1 MVTTK
6 GSMTA
11 SSGDQKE
18 HSSADPQAESRPP
31 RAGAYATMRAL
42 SLEALFATIL
52 QNLKLLL
59 LGPVVVGLVAF
70 GIVNL
75 LPKWYTSVA
84 YLNLDEA
91 GARAADALMRS
102 TPVLDKVL
110 AEFKAPQNT
119 VEARRAFLDGN
130 RRIVVAPG
138 ELQKTSSL
146 YRLEYSDRD
155 PRVAQ
160 KVNSLFVEAWLE
172 ATKPPPEKR
181 SKIETEIARREMRAK
196 SVSQL
201 IDRLQK
207 DATSL
212 VSQNSQEGELA
223 TPITRL
229 IEKRDE
235 NLASIADLKN
245 SLNGI
250 SRDVVFASA
259 NLPEEPSWPKKGM
272 ITILAGLV
280 TGLLLLMLVILRRVR
295 PVRN

>member
-1 MVTTK
+1 MTTT
-6 GSMTA
+6 GSTAA
-11 SSGDQKE
+11 SSSDQKE
-18 HSSADPQAESRPP
+18 HSSAAPQASLRQT
-31 RAGAYATMRAL
+31 GAAASATTRAL

-59 LGPVVVGLVAF
+59 LGPVIVGLVAF
-70 GIVNL
+70 GIVNV

-91 GARAADALMRS
+91 GARAADALMHS
-102 TPVLDKVL
+102 PPVLDKVL
-110 AEFKAPQNT
+110 AELKPPQNT
-119 VEARRAFLDGN
+119 VEARRAFLNGN
-130 RRIVVAPG
+130 RRIVVAAG
-138 ELQKTSSL
+138 ELQRTSGL

-160 KVNSLFVEAWLE
+160 RVNLLFIEAWLE
-172 ATKPPPEKR
+172 STKPPPEKR
-181 SKIETEIARREMRAK
+181 ATIEAEIARRDLRAK

-223 TPITRL
+223 TPLTKL

-235 NLASIADLKN
+235 NLATIADLRN
-245 SLNGI
+245 SLNGV
-250 SRDVVFASA
+250 SHDVVFSA
-259 NLPEEPSWPKKGM
+259 PDLPEEPSWPKKGM
-272 ITILAGLV
+272 ITILAGFV
-280 TGLLLLMLVILRRVR
+280 AGLLLLMFVILRPFW
-295 PVRN
+295 PVRT

>member
-6 GSMTA
+6 GSTAA
-11 SSGDQKE
+11 SSSDQKD
-18 HSSADPQAESRPP
+18 HGSAVPQANSRPI
-31 RAGAYATMRAL
+31 RAGAYATMRAF

-59 LGPVVVGLVAF
+59 LGPVIVGLVAF
-70 GIVNL
+70 GIVNVV
-75 LPKWYTSVA
+75 PKRYTSVA
-84 YLNLDEA
+84 YLELDEA

-212 VSQNSQEGELA
+212 VSQNSLEGELA

-229 IEKRDE
+229 IEKHDE

-250 SRDVVFASA
+250 SRDVVFATA
-259 NLPEEPSWPKKGM
+259 NLPEEPSWPRKGM

-280 TGLLLLMLVILRRVR
+280 TGLLLLTLVILRRVR

>member
-1 MVTTK
+1 VTTK
-6 GSMTA
+6 GSTA
-11 SSGDQKE
+11 TPSNGPTE
-18 HSSADPQAESRPP
+18 AGIAPP
-31 RAGAYATMRAL
+31 VTSLHQTGVGTPATKRDFSLTAQGAII
-42 SLEALFATIL
+42 LE
-52 QNLKLLL
+52 NLKLLL
-59 LGPVVVGLVAF
+59 LGPVIVGLVAF
-70 GIVNL
+70 GIVSF
-75 LPKWYTSVA
+75 LPKWYTSIA

-102 TPVLDKVL
+102 PPVLDRVL
-110 AEFKAPQNT
+110 VEFKAPQTT

-138 ELQKTSSL
+138 ELHKTSNL

-172 ATKPPPEKR
+172 STKPPSEKR
-181 SKIETEIARREMRAK
+181 STIEAEIARKELRAK

-207 DATSL
+207 DANSL

-235 NLASIADLKN
+235 NLASIADLRN

-250 SRDVVFASA
+250 SHDVVFAA
-259 NLPEEPSWPKKGM
+259 PDLPEEPSWPRKGM

-280 TGLLLLMLVILRRVR
+280 TELLLLMFVILRRVR
-295 PVRN
+295 PVRSQ